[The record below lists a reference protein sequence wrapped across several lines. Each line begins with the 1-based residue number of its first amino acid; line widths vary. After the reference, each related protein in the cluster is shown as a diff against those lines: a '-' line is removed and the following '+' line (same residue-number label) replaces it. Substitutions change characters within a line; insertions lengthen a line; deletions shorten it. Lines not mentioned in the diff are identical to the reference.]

1 MLGREGSFGEID
13 REREPGILGAKV
25 CKAPFI
31 SLGTFAFIVALQTIF
46 AIINNKKVPCKKF
59 EEE

>member
-1 MLGREGSFGEID
+1 MSVGKGRQFCEID
-13 REREPGILGAKV
+13 REREPSILGAKV

-46 AIINNKKVPCKKF
+46 AIINN
-59 EEE
+59 